1 MFSDAVVENI
11 GHCIVIIYD
20 TQMAGRIK
28 NIHALN
34 VGEDITVWIFSPIL
48 TYHELI
54 SSNR

>member
-1 MFSDAVVENI
+1 VFSDAVAENI

-20 TQMAGRIK
+20 TQMAERIK

-34 VGEDITVWIFSPIL
+34 VGEGITVWIFSPLL

-54 SSNR
+54 AGNR